1 MYCKGVQMQEDESDG
16 TCGIYRREKKNA
28 CRVLTGK
35 PEGKYHFG
43 YLGMDGRVI
52 LKWILKK

>member
-1 MYCKGVQMQEDESDG
+1 MQEDESDG